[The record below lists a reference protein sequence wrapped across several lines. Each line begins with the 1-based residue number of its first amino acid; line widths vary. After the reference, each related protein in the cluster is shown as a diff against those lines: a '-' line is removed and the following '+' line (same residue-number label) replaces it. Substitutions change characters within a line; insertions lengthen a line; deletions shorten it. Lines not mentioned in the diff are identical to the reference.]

1 MLRAMPGGIQRT
13 CGARRAAAWRR
24 IAWSAAIG
32 VLVSASACSLDFDS
46 IGGAGAR
53 GGMDASHAPAADAGS
68 HHEAG
73 TADDAHAGHGPDS
86 GARDDAGANQHGDAG
101 NVDRHDA
108 SDTLSSDA
116 GGDASQADAC
126 ADPSAA
132 AAACVPDA
140 CDPNPCSAHA
150 TCAPRAAAPGYSCTC
165 EDGFEPSG
173 DTCVDIDE
181 CAEGTHTCHPSA
193 SCKNTD
199 GGYDCT
205 CPVGYAGGTPDG
217 FACTPRI
224 AVSYNHTCALL
235 SNGHV
240 SCWGDNTKG
249 QLGDGS
255 MMNSTSPVAVQGIST
270 AMGIE
275 IGALCSCAVLRD
287 GTTWCWGQ
295 TAFGATDFSMVP
307 EMVSGIDD
315 ASMVATDCRH
325 SCAVRTN
332 GHVACWGNG
341 EGGALGN
348 GDTSSTIVEQ
358 AVDVAGVTNAVHVSV
373 GASTRAKSCATAKNG
388 GVQCW
393 GAVYLGD
400 GSMMGSATPVAVSD
414 LTDAIATAQAYTHS
428 CALRANGWVM
438 CWGQQG
444 FDGHGAVGSGT
455 DDLSPVLVTMGVR
468 AISLLLYDSCVLRS
482 TGGVDCWGSDA
493 GTTPTAVSGISNAV
507 ALASEGTR
515 GCALLEDGTIACFSA
530 SRALETPPNID
541 LW

>member
-1 MLRAMPGGIQRT
+1 MLRADVGGDMKRT
-13 CGARRAAAWRR
+13 
-24 IAWSAAIG
+24 SAAYALIG
-32 VLVSASACSLDFDS
+32 MLCCTSSCSLDFDS
-46 IGGAGAR
+46 IG
-53 GGMDASHAPAADAGS
+53 ASPADAGRDAS
-68 HHEAG
+68 QIMSDAAMHHEAG
-73 TADDAHAGHGPDS
+73 TAADARTGHGSDS
-86 GARDDAGANQHGDAG
+86 GAQGDAGANPHADAG
-101 NVDRHDA
+101 GHHDA
-108 SDTLSSDA
+108 SDTRPGDA
-116 GGDASQADAC
+116 GEDARQTDAC
-126 ADPSAA
+126 ADGSDAA
-132 AAACVPDA
+132 LACMPDA
-140 CDPNPCSAHA
+140 CEPNPCSAHA
-150 TCAPRAAAPGYSCTC
+150 ACAPQAAAPGYSCTC
-165 EDGFEPSG
+165 DDGFEPSG
-173 DTCVDIDE
+173 DSCVDIDE

-193 SCKNTD
+193 SCKNTS

-205 CPVGYAGGTPDG
+205 CPLGYAGGTPDG

-235 SNGHV
+235 SSGHV
-240 SCWGDNTKG
+240 SCWGDNSKG
-249 QLGDGS
+249 QLGDGT
-255 MMNSTSPVAVQGIST
+255 MMNSTSPVTVQGIST

-295 TAFGATDFSMVP
+295 TAFGASDFSMVP

-348 GDTSSTIVEQ
+348 GDTSSTIVEE
-358 AVDVAGVTNAVHVSV
+358 AVDVPGVTNAIHVSV
-373 GASTRAKSCATAKNG
+373 GASTRPKSCATAKNG
-388 GVQCW
+388 SAQCW
-393 GAVYLGD
+393 GVVYLGN
-400 GSMMGSATPVAVSD
+400 GSMMGSAVPVAVSG

-444 FDGHGAVGSGT
+444 FDGNGQVGSGT
-455 DDLSPVLVTMGVR
+455 DDLSPVLVTMGAR
-468 AISLLLYDSCVLRS
+468 AISLQLYDSCVLRA

-493 GTTPTAVSGISNAV
+493 GATPTAVSGISNAV
-507 ALASEGTR
+507 ALASEGNR
-515 GCALLEDGTIACFSA
+515 GCALLDDGTIACFSA